1 MDRDEI
7 IKSILTFISNIFIW
21 FILSGIV
28 FFMYFFFNKELY
40 EKLIK
45 FLIPVFIYSS
55 GLILVSMWRKRNN
68 DNLVKGGSET
78 GSTIYITQW
87 DRMKHDLVMFMTP
100 IIMLLVAKFYKK
112 NVDGFDI
119 ILSAIAFIGLYM
131 SKWVYNKK

>member
-1 MDRDEI
+1 
-7 IKSILTFISNIFIW
+7 
-21 FILSGIV
+21 
-28 FFMYFFFNKELY
+28 
-40 EKLIK
+40 
-45 FLIPVFIYSS
+45 
-55 GLILVSMWRKRNN
+55 MWRKRKN